1 MTDNPKMSQVPTN
14 WQDAA
19 MQQRIQKRYA
29 AERRFRFFGLT
40 ALVFAAGF
48 LVFLLGDV
56 VRKGLPAF
64 TAAEMQL
71 AVTLDPAA
79 FGVAK
84 TRTDIDAADYSA
96 LIKTS
101 LAKRFPEVES
111 RTAKRE
117 LRELVS
123 EDAERVLK
131 EAVEANPA
139 LIGTTQRFWL
149 PTSDIVEL
157 YVKNQLNANG
167 AEGQR
172 LVSDTMLARLNNA
185 QSNGDLRKKFNTR
198 FFSAPDSKHAE
209 LAGIA
214 GSAKGSLL
222 TLFVTLLSAFPLA
235 IFTAIYLEQFA
246 PKNHLTDFIE
256 VNINNLAA
264 VPSVIYGLLGASVYL
279 GFLEMHRSA
288 SLVGGLTLALM
299 TMPTIVIAA
308 RAAIKAVPPSIRDG
322 AVAIGASPLQAV
334 FHHVLPSAMPGI
346 LTGTIIGMSR
356 ALGETAPLLLIGMV
370 GFFGDIPKSFN
381 DGTAVLP
388 VQVYI
393 WASATERLFAQKTS
407 AAIMIL
413 LLFLIIM
420 NATAI
425 YFRNRFEK
433 RW

>member
-1 MTDNPKMSQVPTN
+1 MIEDHQTQQVPTN
-14 WQDAA
+14 WRDAA
-19 MQQRIQKRYA
+19 MQQRIKKRYA
-29 AERRFRFFGLT
+29 AEKRFRLFGFT
-40 ALVFAAGF
+40 TVIFALGF
-48 LVFLLGDV
+48 LVFLIGDV
-56 VRKGLPAF
+56 VLKAFPAF
-64 TAAEMQL
+64 TAAEIQL
-71 AVTLDPAA
+71 SVTFDSTA
-79 FGVAK
+79 FGLAR
-84 TRTDIDAADYSA
+84 TRADIDAAEYGA
-96 LIKTS
+96 FIKAG
-101 LAKRFPEVES
+101 LAKRFPEAQN
-111 RTAKRE
+111 RTTKRE

-131 EAVEANPA
+131 AAVEANPD
-139 LIGTTQRFWL
+139 LIGKTKVFWL
-149 PTSDIVEL
+149 PGSDIVEL
-157 YVKNQLNANG
+157 YVKNQLNAKG
-167 AEGQR
+167 VVGER
-172 LVSDTMLARLNNA
+172 LASDTMLARLNSA
-185 QSNGDLRKKFNTR
+185 QSNGELRKTFNTR

-222 TLFVTLLSAFPLA
+222 TLFVTLLAAFPLA

-279 GFLEMHRSA
+279 GFMEMHRSA

-299 TMPTIVIAA
+299 TMPTIVIAS

-322 AVAIGASPLQAV
+322 AVALGASPLQAV
-334 FHHVLPSAMPGI
+334 FHHVLPSAMPGM

-370 GFFGDIPKSFN
+370 GFFGDIPSSFN

-388 VQVYI
+388 VQIYI

-407 AAIMIL
+407 AAILVL